1 MGILGQIGNA
11 FSGWGG
17 SSGSDDDDGGSS
29 GAGNDSGGGGGSGYS
44 GPYGS
49 SPTTNDTDSGSTD
62 SDDSPDPSGAGND
75 SGGGGGS
82 GYPGPYGSFP
92 TTNDTDSGS
101 TDSDDSPDPSGAGN
115 DTDDDN
121 EYPRRRTDGDGD
133 PITVE
138 DMQPQ
143 RNIITGDAVD
153 ELDDAAQEFGG
164 NTAINLNA
172 DSIVQLQDDQ
182 GNSKGVP
189 NEKIGETTAM
199 LTGASE
205 NQSGGGENT
214 KGDEDPSGN
223 NGDGSRDVTNN
234 YIYRGQADTSTGLDS
249 PPRGPDTS
257 PGLDSPPRGPDTS
270 PGLDSPPRGPGNSN
284 RGGVLPPASS
294 GGSVGGGSG
303 GAPSGA
309 SGGGG
314 LSTGTKA
321 AAAAGTGAVGLG
333 AAWYFGLL

>member
-1 MGILGQIGNA
+1 VIE
-11 FSGWGG
+11 
-17 SSGSDDDDGGSS
+17 
-29 GAGNDSGGGGGSGYS
+29 
-44 GPYGS
+44 
-49 SPTTNDTDSGSTD
+49 
-62 SDDSPDPSGAGND
+62 
-75 SGGGGGS
+75 
-82 GYPGPYGSFP
+82 
-92 TTNDTDSGS
+92 
-101 TDSDDSPDPSGAGN
+101 
-115 DTDDDN
+115 N

-234 YIYRGQADTSTGLDS
+234 YIYRGQADTSPGLDS
-249 PPRGPDTS
+249 PPRGQDDTS
-257 PGLDSPPRGPDTS
+257 PGLDSPPRA
-270 PGLDSPPRGPGNSN
+270 PGNSN

>member
-1 MGILGQIGNA
+1 
-11 FSGWGG
+11 
-17 SSGSDDDDGGSS
+17 
-29 GAGNDSGGGGGSGYS
+29 
-44 GPYGS
+44 
-49 SPTTNDTDSGSTD
+49 
-62 SDDSPDPSGAGND
+62 
-75 SGGGGGS
+75 
-82 GYPGPYGSFP
+82 
-92 TTNDTDSGS
+92 
-101 TDSDDSPDPSGAGN
+101 
-115 DTDDDN
+115 
-121 EYPRRRTDGDGD
+121 
-133 PITVE
+133 
-138 DMQPQ
+138 MQPQ

-234 YIYRGQADTSTGLDS
+234 YIYRGQADTS
-249 PPRGPDTS
+249 

-294 GGSVGGGSG
+294 GGSGGGGSG

>member
-1 MGILGQIGNA
+1 
-11 FSGWGG
+11 
-17 SSGSDDDDGGSS
+17 
-29 GAGNDSGGGGGSGYS
+29 
-44 GPYGS
+44 
-49 SPTTNDTDSGSTD
+49 
-62 SDDSPDPSGAGND
+62 
-75 SGGGGGS
+75 
-82 GYPGPYGSFP
+82 
-92 TTNDTDSGS
+92 
-101 TDSDDSPDPSGAGN
+101 
-115 DTDDDN
+115 
-121 EYPRRRTDGDGD
+121 
-133 PITVE
+133 
-138 DMQPQ
+138 MQPQ
-143 RNIITGDAVD
+143 RNIISGDAVD

-172 DSIVQLQDDQ
+172 DNIVQLQDDQ

-189 NEKIGETTAM
+189 NEKIGEITAM

-223 NGDGSRDVTNN
+223 NGDGSRGDQSPETRRPEPPSGNNGDGSRDATNN
-234 YIYRGQADTSTGLDS
+234 YIYRDQADTSSDLDS
-249 PPRGPDTS
+249 PPRA
-257 PGLDSPPRGPDTS
+257 
-270 PGLDSPPRGPGNSN
+270 PGNSN